1 MPARANVTTR
11 MRGGA
16 SRARGAGEAS
26 LERLT
31 HSVEAAQVALKDL
44 RKELSKGTRDVLGD
58 LDVTLKDARKNL
70 RSVSRTVSKD
80 LEEIQQ
86 ALTAGKP
93 ARARTTG
100 PRKRAAAAGTRRA
113 TTTGKPATARKR
125 TTTTAKAPTAR
136 KRSTTAKTPA
146 ARAEKQTGSAG
157 ADERD
162 RP

>member
-1 MPARANVTTR
+1 MPARTTVTTR
-11 MRGGA
+11 VRGSA

-31 HSVEAAQVALKDL
+31 HSVEAAQTALKDL
-44 RKELSKGTRDVLGD
+44 RKELSKGSRDVLGD
-58 LDVTLKDARKNL
+58 LDMTLKDARKNL

-93 ARARTTG
+93 ARRT
-100 PRKRAAAAGTRRA
+100 KA
-113 TTTGKPATARKR
+113 TSARKR
-125 TTTTAKAPTAR
+125 TSTAKAPTAR
-136 KRSTTAKTPA
+136 AAKRRGAG
-146 ARAEKQTGSAG
+146 RAG
-157 ADERD
+157 